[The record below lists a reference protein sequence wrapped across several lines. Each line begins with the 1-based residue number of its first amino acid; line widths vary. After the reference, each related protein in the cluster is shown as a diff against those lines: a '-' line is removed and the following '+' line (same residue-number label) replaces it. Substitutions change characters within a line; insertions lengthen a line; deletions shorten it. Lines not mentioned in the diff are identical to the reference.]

1 MSFSSSPPPHL
12 SLAPKGHVQLGI
24 RKLPIWPENQDL
36 GALSD
41 PTIWLTDFDDHTR
54 YHPKLVERI
63 LAMEKD
69 PKYRDF
75 FFRGGCGTKVRRLDE
90 WGSLEADLVQRRAL
104 ALFRVVTGNSTAVVD
119 EAWVSIYRKGDFCM
133 PHSHVRTTASVLYL
147 LDPGDVLVP
156 GGDVSQ
162 ADAAAGEAVDPFAGK
177 FCFCDPR
184 LRSCCQAE
192 EGRMTNLLIPDLRPG
207 SMLIF
212 PSEIVHMV
220 AAYLGTRPRI
230 TMSWNISPERVP
242 GKVDAQMLFSR
253 GATDR

>member
-1 MSFSSSPPPHL
+1 MSPDSPQPPHL

-24 RKLPIWPENQDL
+24 RKVPIWPEDQAL
-36 GALSD
+36 GALTE
-41 PTIWLTDFDDHTR
+41 PTIWLTDCRDHER
-54 YHPKLVERI
+54 YHPKLIERI

-90 WGSLEADLVQRRAL
+90 WGSLEAELVQRRAL
-104 ALFRVVTGNSTAVVD
+104 ALFRVVTGSSTAVVD
-119 EAWVSIYRKGDFCM
+119 DGWASIYRKGDFCM
-133 PHSHVRTTASVLYL
+133 PHSHVRTAASVLYL
-147 LDPGDVLVP
+147 LDPGDDP
-156 GGDVSQ
+156 PHGDVASPE
-162 ADAAAGEAVDPFAGK
+162 DAPVDPFAGK

-192 EGRMTNLLIPDLRPG
+192 EGRMTNLMIPDLRPG

-212 PSEIVHMV
+212 PSEWVHMV
-220 AAYLGTRPRI
+220 AAYLGERPRI

-242 GKVDAQMLFSR
+242 GKPDAQMLFSR
-253 GATDR
+253 GAADR

>member
-1 MSFSSSPPPHL
+1 MTFSSSPPPHL

-24 RKLPIWPENQDL
+24 RKVPIWPEDQDL

-90 WGSLEADLVQRRAL
+90 WGSLEAELVQRRAL
-104 ALFRVVTGNSTAVVD
+104 ALFRIVTGSSTAAVD
-119 EAWVSIYRKGDFCM
+119 EAWASIYRKGDFCM

-147 LDPGDVLVP
+147 LDPGDAP
-156 GGDVSQ
+156 SQ
-162 ADAAAGEAVDPFAGK
+162 GTVASPEDAPVDPFAGK

-212 PSEIVHMV
+212 PSEWVHMV

-230 TMSWNISPERVP
+230 TMSWNISPERVA
-242 GKVDAQMLFSR
+242 GKPDPQMLFSR
-253 GATDR
+253 GAADR

>member
-1 MSFSSSPPPHL
+1 MSLNSTPPPYV

-24 RKLPIWPENQDL
+24 RKVPIWPEDQAL
-36 GALSD
+36 GALPE
-41 PTIWLTDFDDHTR
+41 PTIWLTDFDDHAR
-54 YHPKLVERI
+54 YHPKLIERI
-63 LAMEKD
+63 LAMEND

-90 WGSLEADLVQRRAL
+90 WGSLEAELVQRRAL
-104 ALFRVVTGNSTAVVD
+104 ALFRIVTGNSAAAVD
-119 EAWVSIYRKGDFCM
+119 DGWASIYRKGDFCM
-133 PHSHVRTTASVLYL
+133 PHSHVRTAASVLYL
-147 LDPGDVLVP
+147 LDPGDEASQEGA
-156 GGDVSQ
+156 GG
-162 ADAAAGEAVDPFAGK
+162 AVDPFAGK

-212 PSEIVHMV
+212 PSEWVHMV

-230 TMSWNISPERVP
+230 TMSWNISADRVP
-242 GKVDAQMLFSR
+242 GKPDAQMLFSR
-253 GATDR
+253 GAADPRV

>member
-1 MSFSSSPPPHL
+1 MSLSSSAPPHM

-24 RKLPIWPENQDL
+24 RKVPIWPEDQAL
-36 GALSD
+36 GALTE
-41 PTIWLTDFDDHTR
+41 PTIWLTDFRDHAR

-90 WGSLEADLVQRRAL
+90 WGSLEAELVQRRAL
-104 ALFRVVTGNSTAVVD
+104 ALFRVVTGSSTAVVD
-119 EAWVSIYRKGDFCM
+119 DGWASIYRKGDFCM

-147 LDPGDVLVP
+147 LDPGDDPAHGNAALP
-156 GGDVSQ
+156 E
-162 ADAAAGEAVDPFAGK
+162 DAPVDPFAGK

-192 EGRMTNLLIPDLRPG
+192 EGRMTNLMIPDLRPG

-230 TMSWNISPERVP
+230 TMSWNISPERVA
-242 GKVDAQMLFSR
+242 GKPDPQMLFSR
-253 GATDR
+253 GAADR

>member
-1 MSFSSSPPPHL
+1 MSLSSSPPPHL

-24 RKLPIWPENQDL
+24 RKVLIWPEDQAL

-41 PTIWLTDFDDHTR
+41 PTLWLTDFDDHAR

-90 WGSLEADLVQRRAL
+90 WGSLEAELVQRRAL
-104 ALFRVVTGNSTAVVD
+104 ALFRIVTGSSTAAVD
-119 EAWVSIYRKGDFCM
+119 EAWASIYRKGDFCM

-147 LDPGDVLVP
+147 LDPGDDP
-156 GGDVSQ
+156 PHGGIASPE
-162 ADAAAGEAVDPFAGK
+162 DAPVDPFAGK

-212 PSEIVHMV
+212 PSEWVHMV

-230 TMSWNISPERVP
+230 TMSWNISPERVA
-242 GKVDAQMLFSR
+242 GKPDPQMLFSR
-253 GATDR
+253 GAADR

>member
-1 MSFSSSPPPHL
+1 MNSSSSAPPYA
-12 SLAPKGHVQLGI
+12 SLAPRGHVQLGI
-24 RKLPIWPENQDL
+24 RKVPIWPEDQPV
-36 GALSD
+36 GALSE
-41 PTIWLTDFDDHTR
+41 PTIWLTDFDDHAR

-63 LAMEKD
+63 LAMEND

-104 ALFRVVTGNSTAVVD
+104 ALFRIVTGSSTAVVD
-119 EAWVSIYRKGDFCM
+119 DGWASIYRKGDFCM

-147 LDPGDVLVP
+147 LDPGDEAPIGV
-156 GGDVSQ
+156 
-162 ADAAAGEAVDPFAGK
+162 ADGPVDPFAGR

-212 PSEIVHMV
+212 PSEWVHMV

-230 TMSWNISPERVP
+230 TMSWNISAVRVP
-242 GKVDAQMLFSR
+242 GKPDAQMLFSR
-253 GATDR
+253 GAADR